1 MKRSH
6 PNSAS
11 CAVKAMAD
19 AIKGPH
25 QPPSHVAMREGD
37 WPFWDA
43 IMCARARDEWL
54 AVDLVVAVQL
64 ARTQADIERESALL
78 DQEGS
83 MLENARG
90 TMVMNPRVSV
100 LEMLARREMAIMRS
114 LRMAG
119 PVARGDPRDE
129 IGRRKLEEQAKELR
143 AELTEDADA
152 ELVPA

>member
-1 MKRSH
+1 MKRPH
-6 PNSAS
+6 PNSAT

-25 QPPSHVAMREGD
+25 RPPDHVAMRDCD

-54 AVDLVVAVQL
+54 AVDLVVAAQL
-64 ARTQADIERESALL
+64 ARCQADIERESAQL
-78 DQEGS
+78 DAEGS

-129 IGRRKLEEQAKELR
+129 VGRRKLEEQAKALR
-143 AELTEDADA
+143 AELADDVDA
-152 ELVPA
+152 ELIPT